1 MPVYSMTGYAC
12 LQSSYSAIES
22 DEKSTSLP
30 ETRNWQLTLEL
41 RSVNSRFL
49 DLTLKLPEE
58 LRPFEAALRDLLQK
72 NLRRG
77 KVELRAQINAATSHA
92 HQPAAPS
99 PATLQKLI
107 ALQDSVLAWMP
118 QARALSVAE
127 VLQLVA
133 TPRQSLPEDA
143 LRQWLLGDV
152 QKLLGNLQQARQTEG
167 AQLAQSLQT
176 RIVQL
181 RELSLR
187 AAPLIPQLVAQQR
200 QRFLEKWQEALQ
212 MGGMTGSMTGG
223 AGTLSADAA
232 NDRALSEATA
242 FALRIDVAEELVR
255 LQAHLDTIE
264 ALLKQGGELGKRF
277 DFIIQELHREANTL
291 GSKSA
296 TLETSHISVD
306 MKVLIE
312 QMREQVQNIE

>member
-72 NLRRG
+72 KLRRG

-118 QARALSVAE
+118 QARTLSVAE

-133 TPRQSLPEDA
+133 MPRQSLPEDT
-143 LRQWLLGDV
+143 LRKWLLGDA

-181 RELSLR
+181 RELSQR

-200 QRFLEKWQEALQ
+200 QRFLDKWQEAMQ
-212 MGGMTGSMTGG
+212 MGGMAGG

>member
-58 LRPFEAALRDLLQK
+58 LRPFEAVLRDLLQK

-118 QARALSVAE
+118 QARTLSVAE

-133 TPRQSLPEDA
+133 TPQQSLPEDA
-143 LRQWLLGDV
+143 LRQWLLGDA

-176 RIVQL
+176 RIGQL
-181 RELSLR
+181 RALSQR

-200 QRFLEKWQEALQ
+200 QRFLDKWQEAMQ
-212 MGGMTGSMTGG
+212 MGGMAGG
-223 AGTLSADAA
+223 AGTLSAEAD

-264 ALLKQGGELGKRF
+264 ALLKQGGELGKRL

>member
-22 DEKSTSLP
+22 DEKSTPSP
-30 ETRNWQLTLEL
+30 ETCNWQLTLEL

-49 DLTLKLPEE
+49 DLALKLPEE

-118 QARALSVAE
+118 QARTLSVAE

-133 TPRQSLPEDA
+133 TPRQSLPEDT
-143 LRQWLLGDV
+143 LRQWLLGDA

-176 RIVQL
+176 RIEQL
-181 RELSLR
+181 RELSQR

-200 QRFLEKWQEALQ
+200 QRFLDKWQEAMQ
-212 MGGMTGSMTGG
+212 MGGMAGG
-223 AGTLSADAA
+223 TGTLSADAA

-264 ALLKQGGELGKRF
+264 TLLKQGGELGKRL

>member
-12 LQSSYSAIES
+12 LQSSYSPS
-22 DEKSTSLP
+22 QTDEKSTPLP
-30 ETRNWQLTLEL
+30 ETCNWQLTLEL

-49 DLTLKLPEE
+49 DLALKLPEE
-58 LRPFEAALRDLLQK
+58 LRPFEAALRDMVQK
-72 NLRRG
+72 TLRRG
-77 KVELRAQINAATSHA
+77 KVELRAQLSATSGHT

-118 QARALSVAE
+118 QSRPLAVAE
-127 VLQLVA
+127 ILQLVA
-133 TPRQSLPEDA
+133 SPRPSLPEST
-143 LRQWLLGDV
+143 LRQWLLQEA
-152 QKLLGNLQQARQTEG
+152 QKLLGSLQQARQTEG
-167 AQLAQSLQT
+167 AQLARSLQT
-176 RIVQL
+176 RIEQL
-181 RELSLR
+181 RELSQR
-187 AAPLIPQLVAQQR
+187 ATPLIPQLVTQQR
-200 QRFLEKWQEALQ
+200 QRFLDKWQEALQ
-212 MGGMTGSMTGG
+212 IGG
-223 AGTLSADAA
+223 AAAGGKAGGTVTAETAA
-232 NDRALSEATA
+232 DRALAEATA
-242 FALRIDVAEELVR
+242 FALHIDVAEELVR

-264 ALLKQGGELGKRF
+264 TLLKQGGELGKRL

>member
-58 LRPFEAALRDLLQK
+58 LRSFEAALRDLLQK

-118 QARALSVAE
+118 QARTLSVAE

-133 TPRQSLPEDA
+133 MPRQSLPEDT
-143 LRQWLLGDV
+143 LRKWLLGDA

-176 RIVQL
+176 RIEQL
-181 RELSLR
+181 RELSQR

-200 QRFLEKWQEALQ
+200 QRFLDKWQEAMQ
-212 MGGMTGSMTGG
+212 MGGMAGG
-223 AGTLSADAA
+223 AGTLSAEAA

-264 ALLKQGGELGKRF
+264 ALLKQGGELGKRL